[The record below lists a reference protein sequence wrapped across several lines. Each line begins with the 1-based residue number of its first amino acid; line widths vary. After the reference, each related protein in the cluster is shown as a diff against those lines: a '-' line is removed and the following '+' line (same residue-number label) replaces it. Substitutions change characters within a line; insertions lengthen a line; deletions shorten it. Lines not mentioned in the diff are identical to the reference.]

1 MLHTSSFAT
10 KPELEPEPEN
20 PNKKDHLDP
29 EAREAARAEAARLTK
44 LIISHAARAS
54 RLKGSRRPGL
64 RGLAGSS
71 SEQGSFFIYNHD
83 EVEEEEE
90 EEEEEDF
97 CSWHSTS

>member
-1 MLHTSSFAT
+1 MLHLHTSSIAT
-10 KPELEPEPEN
+10 KPEPEPEN

-44 LIISHAARAS
+44 LIISHAARAN

-90 EEEEEDF
+90 DEEEDF
-97 CSWHSTS
+97 CSWHSTTS